1 MRGRV
6 ATKMARHDFAPLAA
20 FFWLALAR
28 ELARSAPRALPAL
41 KALGQR
47 SRSLVWRGDTRSSSR
62 HTACS
67 SEQLPGRPRANGGC
81 GSPIG
86 TGAEAAVCDEG
97 PAATKDLAANDLEAS
112 TKTPDVK
119 SEP

>member
-1 MRGRV
+1 
-6 ATKMARHDFAPLAA
+6 MARHDFAPLAA

-47 SRSLVWRGDTRSSSR
+47 RGALFGVVTRGRAAAIQRVAASSCR
-62 HTACS
+62 DDRERTVGAA
-67 SEQLPGRPRANGGC
+67 LRLAP
-81 GSPIG
+81 
-86 TGAEAAVCDEG
+86 GAEAAVCDEG

-112 TKTPDVK
+112 TKTPGVK